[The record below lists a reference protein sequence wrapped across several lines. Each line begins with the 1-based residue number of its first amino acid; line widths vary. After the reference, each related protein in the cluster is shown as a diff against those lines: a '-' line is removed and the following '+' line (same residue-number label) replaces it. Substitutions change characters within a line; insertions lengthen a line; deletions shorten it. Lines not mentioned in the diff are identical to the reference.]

1 MALTLPLLSRIPRL
15 SRAQWARVATTVL
28 YLAVVVVFLVSIK
41 HFYHR
46 KNGFTSLIN
55 FGDQFYYRTLTSIR
69 TIPHA
74 TFPDSSGYDGQ
85 FYAQLALEPLLRNRE
100 IDTALDY
107 APYRARRILFSWTA
121 YLMGLGRPEWILKA
135 FALQNILTWLAL
147 ACLLARWLP
156 PSRLR
161 NVLPWIGCLYGTGLL
176 SSVRLSLNE
185 GPSMLVV
192 TLAILAHEH
201 HRRWLAAGLMGV
213 AGLGRETNMGGS
225 GLLFDHFPRRRE
237 ELLDAAGRVLVIILP
252 FLLWSLYV
260 RSVYPNFRYS
270 NPASFG
276 YPLAGYLSKW
286 SATLAEFQV
295 AGWNSGA
302 RFNLV
307 VLVGLTVQAVFLATR
322 WDWKSPWWRM
332 AAPYCVLFVIT
343 SYAVWEGQPGAA
355 PRVLLP
361 LAIAFNIQIARL
373 PHRWF
378 WPLVIVGNLSVLS
391 GISEIETP
399 WLSTLF

>member
-1 MALTLPLLSRIPRL
+1 
-15 SRAQWARVATTVL
+15 
-28 YLAVVVVFLVSIK
+28 
-41 HFYHR
+41 
-46 KNGFTSLIN
+46 
-55 FGDQFYYRTLTSIR
+55 
-69 TIPHA
+69 
-74 TFPDSSGYDGQ
+74 
-85 FYAQLALEPLLRNRE
+85 
-100 IDTALDY
+100 
-107 APYRARRILFSWTA
+107 
-121 YLMGLGRPEWILKA
+121 
-135 FALQNILTWLAL
+135 
-147 ACLLARWLP
+147 
-156 PSRLR
+156 
-161 NVLPWIGCLYGTGLL
+161 
-176 SSVRLSLNE
+176 
-185 GPSMLVV
+185 
-192 TLAILAHEH
+192 
-201 HRRWLAAGLMGV
+201 MGV

-225 GLLFDHFPRRRE
+225 GLLFDRFPRGRKE
-237 ELLDAAGRVLVIILP
+237 WLDAAGRVLVIILP

-286 SATLAEFQV
+286 SATLAEFQA

-343 SYAVWEGQPGAA
+343 SYAVWEGEPGAA